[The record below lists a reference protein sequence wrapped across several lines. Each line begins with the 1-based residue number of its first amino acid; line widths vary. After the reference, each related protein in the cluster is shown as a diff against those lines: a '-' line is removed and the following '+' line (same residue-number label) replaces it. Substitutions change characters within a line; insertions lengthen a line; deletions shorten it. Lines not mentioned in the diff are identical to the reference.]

1 MKNVIKLILRNLFRK
16 PVTTGINLLGL
27 SVSLALVIIL
37 SAYSHSEFTTDKF
50 HKNHKNIYLIQP
62 GEGWFYTPAI
72 LKPTI
77 EANIAGIKN
86 SIRMRDKWNPPVY
99 QVGNDDPVES
109 DLIFSDKNF
118 FEVFNYTASEGNL
131 KTALESPMSVVIS
144 KPLAT
149 RLFGSQSAV
158 GKLVKIDNKYL
169 LTVTAV
175 LKEQPSNTVFSF
187 SSITNI
193 ETMKRVQSD
202 NAEDFTNWGWNN
214 YQTFLLLDNKVNP
227 SSVQSQVIK
236 LFPEEEKK
244 EVVDL
249 KLVPLDNIY
258 FSAHDDYLTFIKS
271 GNKTQVILLSVVAFL
286 ILVVALVNF
295 INISTTQWRDQI
307 KQTGIL
313 KVIGAK
319 RMEILLKM
327 LFETFLQFA
336 FAFLLACLITTII
349 TPILAHETTITFN
362 PQIIYSGKFLIIST
376 GCIFI
381 LSFLCSIVPALR
393 IASSETLIN
402 LKKKIIFKHT
412 KTLGKGTLVSAQF
425 VVAIILI
432 LFTILIQKQV
442 DFGSSNLGMNQENIV
457 GIELTDQLTSKKDVL
472 KDELL
477 AQANIDE
484 VVFTEYYPG
493 EMNSGWGIELQ
504 QNGETKHVEFRTFS
518 ADAGFF
524 NIMGLQLLK
533 GQFYS
538 GDLESDKHKVIVNE
552 QFCREFGITDPIGA
566 IMPRYNGAIYEIV
579 GLVKDFHFRP
589 INEPI
594 APLVIRNDNYASIA
608 LIKLKT
614 ENFKALQNTFE
625 NIQSMT
631 AELSPS
637 FPVKVSFFSQA
648 VEHLYQEEVKFRKA
662 FTLFAVCAIVISC
675 MGILAMSM
683 FAAQNR
689 IKEIGIRKVNGAKI
703 SEILTML
710 NRDFV
715 KWVVIAF
722 IVATPIAHYAMNKW
736 LENFAYKTNLSW
748 WIFAL
753 AGLLALGIALLTVS
767 WQSWKAATR
776 NPVEALRYE

>member
-1 MKNVIKLILRNLFRK
+1 MKNTIKLILRNLLRK
-16 PVTTGINLLGL
+16 PVTAGINLLGL

-37 SAYSHSEFTTDKF
+37 SAYSYSEFTTDRF
-50 HKNHKNIYLIQP
+50 HKNHENIYLIQP
-62 GEGWFYTPAI
+62 GKNWFFTPAI

-77 EANIAGIKN
+77 EANVAGVKK

-99 QVGNDDPVES
+99 QVENEDPVES
-109 DLIFSDKNF
+109 DLIFSDSNF
-118 FEVFNYTASEGNL
+118 FELFDYTVLEGDL
-131 KTALESPMSVVIS
+131 KTALDAPMSVVLS
-144 KPLAT
+144 KKLAM
-149 RLFGSQSAV
+149 RLFADEPAV
-158 GKLVKIDNKYL
+158 GKTVKLDNKHF

-175 LKEQPSNTVFSF
+175 LKEQPSNTLFLF
-187 SSITNI
+187 NSIANI

-202 NAEDFTNWGWNN
+202 DERDFTTWGWNN
-214 YQTFLLLDNKVNP
+214 YQTFLLLDDKVNP
-227 SSVQSQVIK
+227 SSVQNQVIK

-249 KLVPLDNIY
+249 NLVPLDNIY

-319 RMEILLKM
+319 RIEIMLKM
-327 LFETFLQFA
+327 LFETFLQFS
-336 FAFLLACLITTII
+336 FAFLVACLITTIV

-362 PQIIYSGKFLIIST
+362 PQIIYSGEFLIISLV
-376 GCIFI
+376 CIFV
-381 LSFLCSIVPALR
+381 LSLFCSIVPAFR

-402 LKKKIIFKHT
+402 LKKKIVFKHT
-412 KTLGKGTLVSAQF
+412 KTFGKGTLVSAQF

-457 GIELTDQLTSKKDVL
+457 GIELTDQLASKKDVL

-477 AQANIDE
+477 AQANIEE
-484 VVFTEYYPG
+484 VIFTQYYPG
-493 EMNSGWGIELQ
+493 KMNSGWGLELQ
-504 QNGETKHVEFRTFS
+504 QNSEKKQVEFRTFS

-524 NIMGLQLLK
+524 DIMGLQLLK
-533 GQFYS
+533 GRFYS
-538 GDLESDKHKVIVNE
+538 DNLETDKHKVIVNE
-552 QFCREFGITDPIGA
+552 QFCREYGITDPIGA
-566 IMPRYNGAIYEIV
+566 IMPRYKGPDYEIV
-579 GLVKDFHFRP
+579 GLVKNFHFRP
-589 INEPI
+589 VNEPI

-614 ENFKALQNTFE
+614 ENFKALRNTFE
-625 NIQSMT
+625 NIQSMA

-710 NRDFV
+710 NKDFV
-715 KWVVIAF
+715 RWVVIAF
-722 IVATPIAHYAMNKW
+722 VVATPISYYSMNKW

-753 AGLLALGIALLTVS
+753 AGVLVLGIALLTVS
-767 WQSWKAATR
+767 WQSWKAATQ